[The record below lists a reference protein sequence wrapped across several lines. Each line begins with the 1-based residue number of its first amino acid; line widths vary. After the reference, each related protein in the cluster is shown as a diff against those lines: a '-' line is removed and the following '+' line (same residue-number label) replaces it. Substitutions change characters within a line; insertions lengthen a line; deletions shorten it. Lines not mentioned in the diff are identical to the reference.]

1 MAESTPKSDVAM
13 EVALSRLR
21 EMFLVGHLVPGE
33 QIRQQEVAD
42 RLGVSRVPLREAL
55 NVLAKQG
62 PLVHRPNQGY
72 FVAKRL
78 PIEQAQIRR
87 MLELLE
93 NELMAT
99 IEFPD
104 TDKMQRIQDLQD
116 RMRVVA
122 TSDDWTPM
130 LKLNKEFH
138 FEIFGLSPYKLI
150 LEQVERLWG
159 IADPYVFVKLSTPEA
174 RTRTLAE
181 HDGLIAA
188 LRAENRSA
196 CIKVLDQHRSGRS
209 EGISYELPAA
219 VVELGSPQ

>member
-1 MAESTPKSDVAM
+1 MADNSARADGAM
-13 EVALSRLR
+13 EMALSRLR

-42 RLGVSRVPLREAL
+42 QLGVSRVPLREAL

-62 PLVHRPNQGY
+62 PLIHRPNQGY

-99 IEFPD
+99 IDFPD
-104 TDKMQRIQDLQD
+104 HEQLRHIQHLEDQ
-116 RMRVVA
+116 MRALVTA
-122 TSDDWTPM
+122 EDWTPM
-130 LKLNKEFH
+130 LKLNREFH
-138 FEIFGLSPYKLI
+138 FAIFALSPYKLI

-159 IADPYVFVKLSTPEA
+159 IADPYVVVKLSTPEA
-174 RTRTLAE
+174 RGRTVAE
-181 HDGLIAA
+181 HDRLIAA
-188 LRAENRSA
+188 LRSEDRDA
-196 CIKVLDQHRSGRS
+196 CMAILDDHRSSRS
-209 EGISYELPAA
+209 EGISHELPNTT
-219 VVELGSPQ
+219 Q